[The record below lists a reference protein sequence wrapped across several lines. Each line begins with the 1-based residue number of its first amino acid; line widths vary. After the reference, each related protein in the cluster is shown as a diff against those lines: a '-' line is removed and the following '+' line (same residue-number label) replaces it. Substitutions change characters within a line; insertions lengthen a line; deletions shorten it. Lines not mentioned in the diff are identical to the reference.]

1 MPEPKAAETKKT
13 EQPERTK
20 EERISHAEQKQ
31 MLSETAE
38 SLPLL
43 HKKRPKRAYLK
54 IEEKP
59 LRRFPKRAE
68 IIVRTPTKKGIGIRT
83 ITMPEPQVEFKELK
97 YEKNPNLITIQF
109 GQVKITWRKDLG
121 KGAVYDKEGNFAGA
135 YEKHDLKN
143 QWNKE
148 IALLHDIKNRKRTIL
163 YSRYNNQCQNMKEK

>member
-83 ITMPEPQVEFKELK
+83 ITMPEPQVEFRELK
-97 YEKNPNLITIQF
+97 YEKNPELITMRIMNLRF
-109 GQVKITWRKDLG
+109 TWRKDLK
-121 KGAVYDKEGNFAGA
+121 KGAIYDLDGNYLGGFDKWHL
-135 YEKHDLKN
+135 KHGWFEYSAFLK
-143 QWNKE
+143 
-148 IALLHDIKNRKRTIL
+148 AIKK
-163 YSRYNNQCQNMKEK
+163 